1 MQISIAKSEL
11 SAALA
16 RVIHATA
23 SRSSVPSLSGILISC
38 EEGMITFFASDLE
51 TSIKTQV
58 EGLITE
64 PGTVA
69 VPGRIFSDIV
79 RSLPESAVS
88 LSLEG
93 EQLTISAQQS
103 CFTIRTLNP
112 DDFVRFPEV
121 TGKQQITLPSETVR
135 SMVGKVIKA
144 VSKDETRAV
153 LTGIYLIAEDEG
165 IKMVAT
171 DIYRLAIV
179 TRKLEDPLEEVFTA
193 LIPGRAFEEVVKMLD
208 AGDVTIS
215 LSQNQIL
222 FSFGQTQFVTRKI
235 EGNYPNFAQLLPK
248 EWTVKATVAQSE
260 IFEAVKRVA
269 LLAVTNA
276 AIKFSISV
284 EDQDLSL
291 TSQSLDLGSA
301 SEHVMIKAEGEDREI
316 AINYSF
322 LQDGLSVIESEFIT
336 IEVQDSMKPGIIR
349 APEEDF
355 LYLVMPMR
363 IN

>member
-11 SAALA
+11 NAALA
-16 RVIHATA
+16 RVIRATA

-38 EEGMITFFASDLE
+38 KEGAITFFASDLE

-69 VPGRIFSDIV
+69 VPGKIFSDIV
-79 RSLPESAVS
+79 RSLPESAVN
-88 LSLEG
+88 LTLEG
-93 EQLTISAQQS
+93 EQLTITAQQS
-103 CFTIRTLNP
+103 RFTIHTLNP

-121 TGKQQITLPSETVR
+121 SENQQITLPSQLIKT
-135 SMVGKVIKA
+135 MVHKVGRA

-153 LTGIYLIAEDEG
+153 LTGIYLTAEADE

-171 DIYRLAIV
+171 DIYRLALI
-179 TRKLEDPLEEVFTA
+179 TKKLEQPLEEPFTV
-193 LIPGRAFEEVVKMLD
+193 LVPGQAFEEVVKIVD
-208 AGDVTIS
+208 EGPVTIS

-235 EGNYPNFAQLLPK
+235 EGTYPNFSQLLPK
-248 EWTVKATVAQSE
+248 EWMVQATVAQTE
-260 IFEAVKRVA
+260 LFDAVKRVSQ
-269 LLAVTNA
+269 LAVTNA
-276 AIKFSISV
+276 AVKFSISV
-284 EDQDLSL
+284 EDQDLVL

-301 SEHVMIKAEGEDREI
+301 TEHVMIKAEGNDQEI

-322 LQDGLSVIESEFIT
+322 LLDGLSVIESEFIT
-336 IEVQDSMKPGIIR
+336 IEIQDSMKPGIIR
-349 APEEDF
+349 AAEEDF

>member
-1 MQISIAKSEL
+1 
-11 SAALA
+11 
-16 RVIHATA
+16 
-23 SRSSVPSLSGILISC
+23 
-38 EEGMITFFASDLE
+38 LE

-64 PGTVA
+64 AGTVA
-69 VPGRIFSDIV
+69 VPGKIFSDIV
-79 RSLPESAVS
+79 RSLPESAVE
-88 LSLEG
+88 LTLEG
-93 EQLTISAQQS
+93 EQLIISAQQS
-103 CFTIRTLNP
+103 RFMIRTLNP

-121 TGKQQITLPSETVR
+121 SGNQQITLPAEIIK
-135 SMVGKVIKA
+135 SMVAKVIKA

-153 LTGIYLIAEDEG
+153 LTGIYLVADGYE

-171 DIYRLAIV
+171 DIYRLAIA
-179 TRKLEDPLEEVFTA
+179 TKKLESSLSEPFTA
-193 LIPGRAFEEVVKMLD
+193 LIPGQAFEEVIKMVD
-208 AGDVTIS
+208 TGPVTIS

-222 FSFGQTQFVTRKI
+222 FNFEQTLLVTRKI
-235 EGNYPNFAQLLPK
+235 EGNYPNFSQLLPK
-248 EWTVKATVAQSE
+248 EWSVKATIAQSE
-260 IFEAVKRVA
+260 LFEAVKRVS

-276 AIKFSISV
+276 AVKFSVSV
-284 EDQDLSL
+284 ADQDLCL

-301 SEHVMIKAEGEDREI
+301 TEHVMIKAEGEDQEI

-336 IEVQDSMKPGIIR
+336 VEIQDSMKPGIIR

-363 IN
+363 IS

>member
-1 MQISIAKSEL
+1 MQISITKTEL
-11 SAALA
+11 SSALA

-38 EEGMITFFASDLE
+38 KEGEITFFASDLE

-64 PGTVA
+64 PGVVA
-69 VPGRIFSDIV
+69 VPGKIFSDII
-79 RSLPESAVS
+79 RSLPESAVN
-88 LSLEG
+88 LTLEG
-93 EQLTISAQQS
+93 EQLTITAQQS
-103 CFTIRTLNP
+103 HFTIRTLNP

-121 TGKQQITLPSETVR
+121 SENQQITLPADLIRTMVR
-135 SMVGKVIKA
+135 KVGRA

-153 LTGIYLIAEDEG
+153 LTGIYLAAEADE

-171 DIYRLAIV
+171 DIYRLAMV
-179 TRKLEDPLEEVFTA
+179 TKKLEQTLEEPFTV
-193 LIPGRAFEEVVKMLD
+193 LIPGQAAEEVVKMID
-208 AGDVTIS
+208 DGPVTIS

-235 EGNYPNFAQLLPK
+235 EGHYPNFMQLLPK
-248 EWTVKATVAQSE
+248 EWLVQATVAQTE
-260 IFEAVKRVA
+260 LFEAVKRVS

-276 AIKFSISV
+276 AVKFSVTV
-284 EDQDLSL
+284 EEQDLML
-291 TSQSLDLGSA
+291 TSHSLDLGSA
-301 SEHVMIKAEGEDREI
+301 SEHVMIKAEGSDQEI
-316 AINYSF
+316 AINYSY
-322 LQDGLSVIESEFIT
+322 LLDGLSVIESEFIT
-336 IEVQDSMKPGIIR
+336 IEIQDSMKPGIIR

>member
-1 MQISIAKSEL
+1 MQISITKSEL
-11 SAALA
+11 SAALT

-38 EEGMITFFASDLE
+38 KEGVITFFASDLE

-69 VPGRIFSDIV
+69 VPGKIFTDIV
-79 RSLPESAVS
+79 RSLPESAVN

-103 CFTIRTLNP
+103 HFVIRTLNP

-121 TGKQQITLPSETVR
+121 SENQHITLPSDLIK
-135 SMVGKVIKA
+135 SMVRKVGRS

-153 LTGIYLIAEDEG
+153 LTGIYLVAEANEV
-165 IKMVAT
+165 KMVAT
-171 DIYRLAIV
+171 DIYRLALI
-179 TRKLEDPLEEVFTA
+179 TRKLEEPIKEPFTA
-193 LIPGRAFEEVVKMLD
+193 LVPGQAFEEVVKMLD
-208 AGDVTIS
+208 EGPVSIT

-235 EGNYPNFAQLLPK
+235 EGTYPNFTQLLPK
-248 EWTVKATVAQSE
+248 EWAVQATLSQAE
-260 IFEAVKRVA
+260 LFEAVKRVS

-276 AIKFSISV
+276 AIKFSVSV
-284 EDQDLSL
+284 EDQDLMLS
-291 TSQSLDLGSA
+291 SQSLDLGSA
-301 SEHVMIKAEGEDREI
+301 TEHVMIKAEGSDEEI

-322 LQDGLSVIESEFIT
+322 LLDGLSVIESEFIT
-336 IEVQDSMKPGIIR
+336 LEIQDSMKPGIIR
-349 APEEDF
+349 ALEEDF

>member
-23 SRSSVPSLSGILISC
+23 SRSSVPALSGILISC
-38 EEGMITFFASDLE
+38 KEGIITFFASDLE

-64 PGTVA
+64 PGTIA
-69 VPGRIFSDIV
+69 VPGKIFSDIV
-79 RSLPESAVS
+79 RSLPESAVN
-88 LSLEG
+88 LTLED
-93 EQLTISAQQS
+93 EQLKIDAQQS
-103 CFTIRTLNP
+103 HFTIRTLNP

-121 TGKQQITLPSETVR
+121 SESQQITLPSKLVKTMVR
-135 SMVGKVIKA
+135 KVGRA

-153 LTGIYLIAEDEG
+153 LTGIYLMVEADEV
-165 IKMVAT
+165 KMVAT
-171 DIYRLAIV
+171 DIYRLALV
-179 TRKLEDPLEEVFTA
+179 TKKLETSLDEPFTV
-193 LIPGRAFEEVVKMLD
+193 LVPGQAFEEVVKMID
-208 AGDVTIS
+208 EGPVIIS

-235 EGNYPNFAQLLPK
+235 EGNYPNFSQLLPK
-248 EWTVKATVAQSE
+248 EWVVQATVAQTE
-260 IFEAVKRVA
+260 LFEAVKRVS

-276 AIKFSISV
+276 AVKFSVSV
-284 EDQDLSL
+284 EDQDLTL

-301 SEHVMIKAEGEDREI
+301 TEHVMIKAEGSDQEI

-322 LQDGLSVIESEFIT
+322 LLDGLSVIDSEFIT
-336 IEVQDSMKPGIIR
+336 IEIQDSMKPGIIR
-349 APEEDF
+349 AAEEDF